1 MTFPSKTSIDLVH
14 PSPCIFIP
22 FRRPFSTTLP
32 DCSGKPPTMRNRNF
46 IPRETPRSFLVFFLA
61 QLPPPSLSVLHRGP
75 APWLRSCM
83 RVQERTRRGMHDEKR
98 ERERETGRGDIEI
111 NCAKISLPFRDERV
125 DEIIARQVERNLSF
139 LFSDRID
146 RTHPWIDSRFI
157 ELNYLTSAA
166 SCTRNIPSPLFL
178 HESLNINR
186 FVFLSVHILLRLRSE
201 LNFNCSLL
209 KDLIPILNLEF
220 LIMTRE
226 KCEFAKRGEY
236 SLLVKVFQVTK
247 DLE

>member
-1 MTFPSKTSIDLVH
+1 MTFPSKTSIDLIH

-83 RVQERTRRGMHDEKR
+83 RVQERTRRGVHDEKR

-125 DEIIARQVERNLSF
+125 DEIIARQVEVSRREKPQFSFLGPDRQDSPLNRLTIYRAELFNLRCQLHSKHSFSF
-139 LFSDRID
+139 LF
-146 RTHPWIDSRFI
+146 
-157 ELNYLTSAA
+157 
-166 SCTRNIPSPLFL
+166 TR
-178 HESLNINR
+178 
-186 FVFLSVHILLRLRSE
+186 VF
-201 LNFNCSLL
+201 
-209 KDLIPILNLEF
+209 K
-220 LIMTRE
+220 
-226 KCEFAKRGEY
+226 Y
-236 SLLVKVFQVTK
+236 
-247 DLE
+247 